1 MPHVRIAD
9 IETAAREY
17 SACVKT
23 LRNLHDG
30 LNDAITKARSVFI
43 DDIKAASADTGEKYQ
58 MLMTLVSDA
67 QELFQ
72 DKKTWTIAGV
82 RLGYKKLPGKLEI
95 LNPEA
100 TIKRLREEFPEVA
113 TASIN
118 VKETLVKKALG
129 TLSAD
134 TLKKL
139 GISVTN
145 DTDEP
150 FIKLTDDEVQ
160 KLIEAM
166 IAEQA
171 RCAE

>member
-30 LNDAITKARSVFI
+30 LNETITKARNLFI
-43 DDIKAASADTGEKYQ
+43 NDIKTASADAGEKYQ
-58 MLMTLVSDA
+58 MLMTLVSSA

-113 TASIN
+113 NIAIN
-118 VKETLVKKALG
+118 IKETLVKKALG
-129 TLSAD
+129 TLNAD
-134 TLKKL
+134 ALKKL

-171 RCAE
+171 KASQ